1 MKTGKD
7 QIALAI
13 KVVRIST
20 GFLLV
25 CALFPL
31 SFLYPFLFAEPN
43 PLVVF
48 TATLLLSVAP
58 FLFFFTS
65 RRMKVA
71 ILNGDILQGSF
82 YTFLPLFGLGVVI
95 VGWSPIL
102 TSLPDLSS
110 YGPIKGANGAT
121 LTIQPPQDCGVAD
134 HHFRGPW
141 PNANYNGV
149 WHFQNGATSFRC
161 TAPTGE
167 VLNISSSNEL
177 PRLDSENENNRTVY
191 EQGKVFE
198 IHNARWE
205 KGPIFEVINFE
216 GDDGKPVSVKHN
228 LSELDM
234 YFVDRNL
241 DDSFQISY
249 SVKVAAKAYTR
260 LVEVDGQILQ
270 YVKTISKRN

>member
-1 MKTGKD
+1 M
-7 QIALAI
+7 
-13 KVVRIST
+13 
-20 GFLLV
+20 
-25 CALFPL
+25 
-31 SFLYPFLFAEPN
+31 
-43 PLVVF
+43 
-48 TATLLLSVAP
+48 
-58 FLFFFTS
+58 
-65 RRMKVA
+65 
-71 ILNGDILQGSF
+71 
-82 YTFLPLFGLGVVI
+82 
-95 VGWSPIL
+95 
-102 TSLPDLSS
+102 
-110 YGPIKGANGAT
+110 
-121 LTIQPPQDCGVAD
+121 
-134 HHFRGPW
+134 
-141 PNANYNGV
+141 
-149 WHFQNGATSFRC
+149 
-161 TAPTGE
+161 
-167 VLNISSSNEL
+167 
-177 PRLDSENENNRTVY
+177 Y